1 MFAMPDL
8 THFKNGV
15 KFGIG
20 FAFASLITVWLLLE
34 AGDALTAILH
44 ANEKQTFKPD
54 VEIQS
59 LNHWIRDDELVF
71 AGKVVNKS
79 SINWK
84 SLDIAF
90 IATDANGKTIGRC
103 NDTLYEPRFWG
114 TTITFEA
121 VCEKIPPG
129 LTNYKYEISIY
140 GRY

>member
-8 THFKNGV
+8 TQLKNGI

-20 FAFASLITVWLLLE
+20 FTIASLITGWLVFR
-34 AGDALTAILH
+34 ANDSITAILH
-44 ANEKQTFKPD
+44 ASEKQTFKPD
-54 VEIQS
+54 VEIQA
-59 LNHWIRDDELVF
+59 LNHWVRNDELVF

-103 NDTLYEPRFWG
+103 NDTLYEPRFGG

-121 VCEKIPPG
+121 VCQKIPPG
-129 LTNYKYEISIY
+129 LTNYQYEISIY